1 MEFNRSFSLASI
13 SIMALLL
20 ALAGCA
26 APPAQTDTGTSDD
39 ADGEFTGTVRE
50 VREDEIEVEVDDD
63 TLRFDTWDVCGDNT
77 EEHISE
83 GDEVT
88 VVAERDDDD
97 YDALRIL
104 DADGDELCE

>member
-1 MEFNRSFSLASI
+1 MIAVVLIAVVVT
-13 SIMALLL
+13 
-20 ALAGCA
+20 LAGCA
-26 APPAQTDTGTSDD
+26 APPAQTDTGTSD
-39 ADGEFTGTVRE
+39 ADGEFTGTVSE
-50 VREDEIEVEVDDD
+50 VREDEIEVEVDGD

-97 YDALRIL
+97 FDALRIL